1 MISDSQP
8 KISLYD
14 YLKKGQNRDTQTVAC
29 TLYRFYLKRHQN
41 AFGGRAP
48 PGLEKRGTSLNF
60 EPPIAKLYVIEYP
73 LVTRD
78 SVFIIIII
86 LFCQREA
93 RQQQVTDAVV
103 AGQQGSELH

>member
-1 MISDSQP
+1 
-8 KISLYD
+8 
-14 YLKKGQNRDTQTVAC
+14 
-29 TLYRFYLKRHQN
+29 
-41 AFGGRAP
+41 
-48 PGLEKRGTSLNF
+48 LNF